1 LIFPLTKH
9 ISETL
14 SEISRESF
22 CEQQAGCGT
31 LAKRCMLYIVR
42 RTQLYLDDHLWN
54 ALHARARREQ
64 TTISELVRQA
74 IRERYLDDREGRAK
88 AMRDIIGVRADSD
101 KRVDSTEYIR
111 EFRNDNRLERLYK
124 E

>member
-1 LIFPLTKH
+1 
-9 ISETL
+9 
-14 SEISRESF
+14 
-22 CEQQAGCGT
+22 
-31 LAKRCMLYIVR
+31 MLYIVR
-42 RTQLYLDDHLWN
+42 RTQLYLDDHLGN